1 MKISQMLKRENFYLI
16 NDATLTNY
24 FSTVFQKEIRFN
36 TTSRNSQETQLFIYP
51 TINAIVTANP
61 SQEVKSFL
69 YKEFSIYSNNILL
82 KKLVSFYVALLL
94 NTKGLLSSKS
104 IAITPKIEGLGSLLI
119 YPGNRRVR
127 VFHFDKGF
135 VDVILKDGFPPY
147 FFEKEIEFRK
157 KYLNFPFILPIVK
170 HNTIWFR
177 EPIINGVSLA
187 RISNKKLREYIF
199 SKIFLYLELLQ
210 EKFILYKKTIEYV
223 ETLLE
228 KIYDKA
234 KILEKKIKNFNFE
247 RDIGSF
253 IHYLVEGFKMSFD
266 IPIVLSHGDLQE
278 GNIIMENGTSR
289 IYIIDWETWGTRS
302 IWYDPLVLIYRLRR
316 EKTFFDNLK
325 CYISGDTNL
334 NIFYKLNNDKILLGN
349 SITERQ
355 QISRIFLLED
365 ILWQI
370 EETENFPEG
379 IMGFGFK
386 FYINPNT
393 QNRVRDIL

>member
-16 NDATLTNY
+16 NNATLTNY
-24 FSTVFQKEIRFN
+24 FSTVFRREIKFN
-36 TTSRNSQETQLFIYP
+36 TTSNNSQEYQLFIYP
-51 TINAIVTANP
+51 TINAIVTTNP
-61 SQEVKSFL
+61 SQEVKNYL
-69 YKEFSIYSNNILL
+69 YKEFSIPYNNLL
-82 KKLVSFYVALLL
+82 KKLVLFYVALLL

-104 IAITPKIEGLGSLLI
+104 IAITPKIEGLDSLLI
-119 YPGNRRVR
+119 YPGNRRIR

-135 VDVILKDGFPPY
+135 VDVILKDGFPSY

-157 KYLNFPFILPIVK
+157 KHLNFPFILPILK
-170 HNTIWFR
+170 HNNIWFR
-177 EPIINGVSLA
+177 EPIINGISLA
-187 RISNKKLREYIF
+187 RISDNKLREYIF

-210 EKFILYKKTIEYV
+210 EDIIVYKKTIKYV
-223 ETLLE
+223 EALLE

-234 KILEKKIKNFNFE
+234 KKLEKKIKNFNIN

-253 IHYLVEGFKMSFD
+253 INYLTAGFKIPFD

-278 GNIIMENGTSR
+278 GNIIMENETR
-289 IYIIDWETWGTRS
+289 KIYIIDWETWENRS
-302 IWYDPLVLIYRLRR
+302 IWYDPLVLIYRLRQ
-316 EKTFFDNLK
+316 EKSFFNNLK
-325 CYISGDTNL
+325 CYISGNMNKNL
-334 NIFYKLNNDKILLGN
+334 VYKLNNSKILLGN
-349 SITERQ
+349 SVAERQ

-386 FYINPNT
+386 FYINPIT
-393 QNRVRDIL
+393 QNRVMDIL